1 MSCTFTYRTTYKG
14 EGNKGERGEPGI
26 SGSRGRPG
34 FPGPQGQTG
43 EKGER
48 GEAGIPGVSLTKLSE
63 TISKTMTSTE
73 QVRITQQFSSSQMMV
88 FPNAEA
94 MYGVHVEGLIA
105 YRSDVKRLYFR
116 DHITWRS
123 IHVSGDFNVRVLIQS

>member
-1 MSCTFTYRTTYKG
+1 MSSLHTHYTIYKG
-14 EGNKGERGEPGI
+14 QGNKGERGEPGI

-34 FPGPQGQTG
+34 FPGPQGQSG
-43 EKGER
+43 EKGAR
-48 GEAGIPGVSLTKLSE
+48 GEAGIPGVSVTYFSQ
-63 TISKTMTSTE
+63 TIPPTMTSCK
-73 QVRITQQFSSSQMMV
+73 QARIIHQFSSSQMMV

-123 IHVSGDFNVRVLIQS
+123 IHVSGDFNTRV